1 MNQIDNFRK
10 VLGLPTSDGATE
22 AVTSVTDI
30 KEALQKTV
38 SRKNKTIVVHKDTH
52 DRLSAILYWQR
63 KTGKEDSPTMDKLIQ
78 EMCECYLRM
87 NPELSSFI
95 SGL

>member
-30 KEALQKTV
+30 KEDPLKTV

-63 KTGKEDSPTMDKLIQ
+63 KTGKVFSPTMDKLIRK
-78 EMCECYLRM
+78 MIDGYL
-87 NPELSSFI
+87 NEHPDASEFI
-95 SGL
+95 AR

>member
-10 VLGLPTSDGATE
+10 VLGLPTSDAATE

-30 KEALQKTV
+30 KEDQQKTV

-63 KTGKEDSPTMDKLIQ
+63 KTGKVFSPTMDKLIR
-78 EMCECYLRM
+78 EMCECYLSA
-87 NPELSSFI
+87 NPELNSW
-95 SGL
+95 L